1 MLPLSDRAQA
11 LYDQLVAFMDAH
23 VYPAE
28 AVYAEQ
34 HGNSDDRWTP
44 PPIIKEL
51 KNKAKAEGLWNLF
64 LPESEHG
71 AGLSN
76 YDYAHL
82 CEVMGR
88 SAIAPQIFNCA
99 APDTGNMEVL
109 ARYGTPEQQEQWL
122 KPLLNGEIR
131 SCFSMTEPAVASSDA
146 TNICTEIKRDGDD
159 YVINGRKWWSSG
171 AMSSEC
177 KIAIVMGKSDPDAPR
192 HQQQSQILVPLDTPG
207 VKIERALH
215 VFGYDHAPKGHA
227 EITFTD
233 VRVPASN
240 LILGE
245 GRGFEIA
252 QGRLG
257 PGRIHHCM
265 RSIGSAEKALD
276 LILERGMNREAF
288 GKQIINLGKN
298 METVSRARIEIEAM
312 RMIVLKAAKAMD
324 VMGNKEARIWVSMA
338 KAMVPEKCCQII
350 DQAIQIHG
358 ATGVSQ
364 WSPLSEMYMQQ
375 RTLRLADGPD
385 EVHHNVVARNEVNRY
400 NQTGA

>member
-109 ARYGTPEQQEQWL
+109 ARYGTPEQ
-122 KPLLNGEIR
+122 
-131 SCFSMTEPAVASSDA
+131 
-146 TNICTEIKRDGDD
+146 
-159 YVINGRKWWSSG
+159 
-171 AMSSEC
+171 
-177 KIAIVMGKSDPDAPR
+177 
-192 HQQQSQILVPLDTPG
+192 
-207 VKIERALH
+207 
-215 VFGYDHAPKGHA
+215 
-227 EITFTD
+227 
-233 VRVPASN
+233 
-240 LILGE
+240 
-245 GRGFEIA
+245 
-252 QGRLG
+252 
-257 PGRIHHCM
+257 
-265 RSIGSAEKALD
+265 
-276 LILERGMNREAF
+276 
-288 GKQIINLGKN
+288 
-298 METVSRARIEIEAM
+298 
-312 RMIVLKAAKAMD
+312 
-324 VMGNKEARIWVSMA
+324 
-338 KAMVPEKCCQII
+338 
-350 DQAIQIHG
+350 
-358 ATGVSQ
+358 
-364 WSPLSEMYMQQ
+364 
-375 RTLRLADGPD
+375 
-385 EVHHNVVARNEVNRY
+385 
-400 NQTGA
+400 

>member
-28 AVYAEQ
+28 AVHAEQ
-34 HGNSDDRWTP
+34 HDNSDDRWTP

-51 KNKAKAEGLWNLF
+51 KKKAKAEGLWNLF

-109 ARYGTPEQQEQWL
+109 ARYGTPEQQQQWL

-177 KIAIVMGKSDPDAPR
+177 KIAIVMGKSNPDAPR

-215 VFGYDHAPKGHA
+215 VYGYDHAPKGHA

-265 RSIGSAEKALD
+265 RSIGVAERAL
-276 LILERGMNREAF
+276 EAMCKRVEEREAF
-288 GKQIINLGKN
+288 GRKLSQFDSIRKHIAR
-298 METVSRARIEIEAM
+298 SRLEIEQ
-312 RMIVLKAAKAMD
+312 
-324 VMGNKEARIWVSMA
+324 ARLMT
-338 KAMVPEKCCQII
+338 CLLY
-350 DQAIQIHG
+350 
-358 ATGVSQ
+358 T
-364 WSPLSEMYMQQ
+364 SPSP
-375 RTLRLADGPD
+375 RDS
-385 EVHHNVVARNEVNRY
+385 
-400 NQTGA
+400 